1 MSASKEQTV
10 PPRGLFFLEA
20 LRFSAQAL
28 RANPIRSLLT
38 ALGML
43 IGTASVILVVTISL
57 TSRDYILEQIQG
69 IGSNII
75 FAYYASAGG
84 SAAGAVSE
92 ADYVKMADVQA
103 IRQELLG
110 DVVAATGVM
119 TNFDRIVIA
128 GKEQDV
134 KIIGTDQE
142 YQPVRNIVVS
152 SGRFLDEGDLSLRA
166 KIALLTDQLATR
178 MFGGRAAALHQVIKL
193 YGLEFTVIGTFH
205 EKVETFGQS
214 EVERDTILV
223 PITVLRYFTPVER
236 IDPMYIQVRSP
247 QEVDRAATRV
257 QEILE
262 SRHRPGARYRVDTLT
277 AILTAAKNISLIL
290 SLVLVLVS
298 AITLLISGI
307 GIMNIMLVTVTERT
321 REIGVR
327 LAVGA
332 SPREILL
339 QFLVEAV
346 LISLSGGLL
355 GILTGV
361 AMPLS
366 VGLFTDIRVPISWV
380 AIVVAFGVSCLVG
393 LVFGMLPANRA
404 AHLHPTEA
412 LRYE

>member
-1 MSASKEQTV
+1 M
-10 PPRGLFFLEA
+10 FLGEA
-20 LRFSAQAL
+20 IRFSWQAL
-28 RANPIRSLLT
+28 RASPVRSMLT
-38 ALGML
+38 GLGMA

-57 TSRDYILEQIQG
+57 TSRDYILEQVQG

-84 SAAGAVSE
+84 STVSD
-92 ADYVKMADVQA
+92 ADYIKMADVQA
-103 IRQELLG
+103 IRQELTS
-110 DVVAATGVM
+110 DIVAATGVM
-119 TNFDRIVIA
+119 SNFDRILIG

-134 KIIGTDQE
+134 KVIGTDQD
-142 YQPVRNIVVS
+142 YQPVRNIVIS
-152 SGRFLDEGDLSLRA
+152 SGRFLDEGDITQRSKA
-166 KIALLTDQLATR
+166 ALLSEQLATR
-178 MFGGRAAALHQVIKL
+178 MFGGRAAALSQVIKL
-193 YGLEFTVIGTFH
+193 YGLKFTVIGTFH

-214 EVERDTILV
+214 EVERDTILI

-236 IDPMYIQVRSP
+236 IDPLYVQVRSP
-247 QEVDRAATRV
+247 REVDRVATRL

-262 SRHRPGARYRVDTLT
+262 ARHRPGARYRVDTLT
-277 AILTAAKNISLIL
+277 AILNAAKNISLIL

-339 QFLVEAV
+339 QFLTEATLV
-346 LISLSGGLL
+346 SLSGGLM
-355 GILTGV
+355 GILVGV
-361 AMPLS
+361 AIPLG
-366 VGLFTDIRVPISWV
+366 VGLFADIRIPISPV
-380 AIVVAFGVSCLVG
+380 AILVAFGVSCLVG

>member
-1 MSASKEQTV
+1 M
-10 PPRGLFFLEA
+10 FLGEA
-20 LRFSAQAL
+20 VRFSAQAL
-28 RANPIRSLLT
+28 RASPVRSMLT
-38 ALGML
+38 GLGMA

-57 TSRDYILEQIQG
+57 TSRDYVLEQVQG

-84 SAAGAVSE
+84 STVSE
-92 ADYVKMADVQA
+92 ADYIKMEDVQA
-103 IRQELLG
+103 IRRELTS
-110 DVVAATGVM
+110 DIVAATGVM
-119 TNFDRIVIA
+119 FSFNRILIG

-134 KIIGTDQE
+134 KVIGTDRD
-142 YQPVRNIVVS
+142 YQPVRNIVIS
-152 SGRFLDEGDLSLRA
+152 SGRFLDVGDLTLRT
-166 KIALLTDQLATR
+166 KTALLTDQLATR
-178 MFGGRAAALHQVIKL
+178 MFGGRAAALSQAIKL
-193 YGLEFTVIGTFH
+193 HGLEFTVIGTFH

-214 EVERDTILV
+214 EVERETILI
-223 PITVLRYFTPVER
+223 PITVLRYFNPVER
-236 IDPMYIQVRSP
+236 IDPLYVQVRSP
-247 QEVDRAATRV
+247 GEADRVAARL

-262 SRHRPGARYRVDTLT
+262 ARHRPGARYRVDTMT
-277 AILTAAKNISLIL
+277 AMLNAARNISLIL

-339 QFLVEAV
+339 QFLTEAILV
-346 LISLSGGLL
+346 SLSGGAI
-355 GILTGV
+355 GILVGV
-361 AMPLS
+361 AIPLS
-366 VGLFTDIRVPISWV
+366 VRWFADIRIPISPL
-380 AIVVAFGVSCLVG
+380 AILVAFGVSCMVG

>member
-1 MSASKEQTV
+1 M
-10 PPRGLFFLEA
+10 FLGEA
-20 LRFSAQAL
+20 IRFSWQAL
-28 RANPIRSLLT
+28 RASPVRSVLT
-38 ALGML
+38 GLGMA

-57 TSRDYILEQIQG
+57 TSRDYILEQVQG

-84 SAAGAVSE
+84 STVSD
-92 ADYVKMADVQA
+92 ADYIKMPDVQA
-103 IRQELLG
+103 IRQELTS
-110 DVVAATGVM
+110 DIVAATGVM
-119 TNFDRIVIA
+119 SNYDRILIG

-134 KIIGTDQE
+134 KVIGTDQD
-142 YQPVRNIVVS
+142 YQPVRNIVIS
-152 SGRFLDEGDLSLRA
+152 SGRFLDEGDLTLRTKA
-166 KIALLTDQLATR
+166 ALLTDQLATR
-178 MFGGRAAALHQVIKL
+178 MFGGRAAALSQVVKL

-214 EVERDTILV
+214 EVERDTILI

-236 IDPMYIQVRSP
+236 IDPLYVQVRSP
-247 QEVDRAATRV
+247 QEVDRVATRL

-262 SRHRPGARYRVDTLT
+262 ARHRPGARYRVDTLT
-277 AILTAAKNISLIL
+277 AILNAAKNISLIL

-332 SPREILL
+332 SPKEILL
-339 QFLVEAV
+339 QFLAEAILV
-346 LISLSGGLL
+346 SLSGGLI
-355 GILTGV
+355 GILAGV
-361 AMPLS
+361 AIPLS
-366 VGLFTDIRVPISWV
+366 VQLFADIRIPISPV
-380 AIVVAFGVSCLVG
+380 AILVAFGVSCLVG

-404 AHLHPTEA
+404 AHLLPTEA

>member
-1 MSASKEQTV
+1 M
-10 PPRGLFFLEA
+10 FLGEA
-20 LRFSAQAL
+20 VRFSAQAL
-28 RANPIRSLLT
+28 RQSPVRSLLT
-38 ALGML
+38 GLGMA

-57 TSRDYILEQIQG
+57 TSRDYILEQVQG

-84 SAAGAVSE
+84 STVSD
-92 ADYVKMADVQA
+92 ADYIKMSDVQA
-103 IRQELLG
+103 LRQELTG
-110 DVVAATGVM
+110 DIVAATGVM
-119 TNFDRIVIA
+119 SNFDRILIG

-134 KIIGTDQE
+134 KVIGTDQD
-142 YQPVRNIVVS
+142 YQPVRNIVIS
-152 SGRFLDEGDLSLRA
+152 SGRFLDESDVTLRT
-166 KIALLTDQLATR
+166 KTALLTDQLAVR
-178 MFGGRAAALHQVIKL
+178 MFGGKAAALSQIIKI

-236 IDPMYIQVRSP
+236 IDPLYVQVRSP
-247 QEVDRAATRV
+247 QEVERVAIRV

-262 SRHRPGARYRVDTLT
+262 ARHRPGARYRVDTLT
-277 AILTAAKNISLIL
+277 AILNAAKNISLIL

-298 AITLLISGI
+298 AITLVISGI

-321 REIGVR
+321 REIGIR

-339 QFLVEAV
+339 QFLTEAIMV
-346 LISLSGGLL
+346 SLTGGTA
-355 GILTGV
+355 GILAGV
-361 AMPLS
+361 ALPLS
-366 VGLFTDIRVPISWV
+366 VRLFADIRIPISPV
-380 AIVVAFGVSCLVG
+380 AIVVAFGVSCMVG
-393 LVFGMLPANRA
+393 LVFGILPANRA

>member
-1 MSASKEQTV
+1 M
-10 PPRGLFFLEA
+10 FLGEA
-20 LRFSAQAL
+20 IRFSAQAL
-28 RANPIRSLLT
+28 RASPVRSLLT
-38 ALGML
+38 GLGMA

-57 TSRDYILEQIQG
+57 TSRDYILEQVQG

-84 SAAGAVSE
+84 STVSE
-92 ADYVKMADVQA
+92 ADYIKMPDVQA
-103 IRQELLG
+103 IRQELTS
-110 DVVAATGVM
+110 DIVAATGVM
-119 TNFDRIVIA
+119 SNFDRILIG

-134 KIIGTDQE
+134 KVIGTDQD
-142 YQPVRNIVVS
+142 YQAVRNIVIS
-152 SGRFLDEGDLSLRA
+152 SGRFLDEGDLTLRT
-166 KIALLTDQLATR
+166 KTALLTDQLATR
-178 MFGGRAAALHQVIKL
+178 MFGGRAAALSQVVKL

-214 EVERDTILV
+214 EVERDTILI

-236 IDPMYIQVRSP
+236 IDPLYVQARSP
-247 QEVDRAATRV
+247 RDVDRVAARL

-262 SRHRPGARYRVDTLT
+262 ARHRPGARYRVDTMT
-277 AILTAAKNISLIL
+277 AILNAAKNISLIL

-339 QFLVEAV
+339 QFLTEAILV
-346 LISLSGGLL
+346 SLSGGLM
-355 GILTGV
+355 GILVGV
-361 AMPLS
+361 AIPLS
-366 VGLFTDIRVPISWV
+366 VQLFADIRIPISPV
-380 AIVVAFGVSCLVG
+380 AILVAFGVSCLVG